1 VPAPEK
7 LIIDT
12 PEQIALEYPLAS
24 AGSRFLALGLDTLIQ
39 LAVVLFLVLIA
50 VAGQYASARMFQGLS
65 TWILAILVIALF
77 LLYYGYFAIFESVWS
92 GQTPGKRA
100 VGIRVIVASGRPL
113 GAFDAIL
120 RNLLRIVDQI
130 PGMYAVGLLS
140 IFLTS
145 RNQRLGDLAAGT
157 VVVHDRPIGQ
167 PGRPEAA
174 QSTVRYGAARLTAEE
189 IALIDAFLERRVAL
203 DPEVR
208 LAAARRILDR
218 LGRRLGL
225 TARTSADEE
234 RVLEEIVRE
243 YRTR

>member
-24 AGSRFLALGLDTLIQ
+24 AGSRFLALGLDTLVQ
-39 LAVVLFLVLIA
+39 LTAVLFLVLIA
-50 VAGQYASARMFQGLS
+50 VAGRYFSARALQGLS
-65 TWILAILVIALF
+65 TWILAMLVLALF
-77 LLYYGYFAIFESVWS
+77 VLYYGYFAIFESVWS

-100 VGIRVIVASGRPL
+100 IGIRVIVASGRPL
-113 GAFDAIL
+113 GPFDAIL
-120 RNLLRIVDQI
+120 RNLLRIVDQL

-157 VVVHDRPIGQ
+157 VVVHDRPIAQ
-167 PGRPEAA
+167 PRKPDAA
-174 QSTVRYGAARLTAEE
+174 QGTVRYGAARLTAEE
-189 IALIDAFLERRVAL
+189 ITLIDAFLERRAAL
-203 DPEVR
+203 EPEVR

-225 TARTSADEE
+225 PAKATADEE